1 MLLAITVVISELP
14 MYNALAAEQSEYVVT
29 EAEIEADDA
38 PTAEE
43 TDQVQ
48 STMSEDIP
56 AAEETVPP
64 QAPETE
70 LESIAE
76 ETDQVQSTMSE
87 DISVAEE
94 TVPPQTIESEMVTTN
109 EKQRNSYSQVS
120 DYGELELSEDG
131 KMAGSNGILYDDVVY
146 LSAKTVL
153 AMDEETQKVY
163 YNICDEIASCK
174 ESGFEIQDAVIAID
188 GEGTIHYSSSV
199 PMIVLDKIQAD
210 MAKGISEKLD
220 LSTEIKETNEP
231 ESKQPETKESEI
243 EKLKIEESEIEESE
257 IEESGIEESK
267 IKESET
273 EESEEESTE
282 IKESQ
287 TEEESAETEES
298 ETEESES
305 AIEKSEESESES
317 LSEEHSSMEETLP
330 EESEIEE
337 SQLEESS
344 IEESEIEESSIE
356 ETTMESEAQEETTIE
371 EASELETLSEEESV
385 IEETKMLL
393 TDEALETDGDALTLT
408 EENMDCI
415 PDLEEETFD
424 AVESIKVKNIIDLGY
439 GVSDNTAQ
447 ISSIL
452 PTEGYFYNQLTA
464 AQKKYYNAAKA
475 RFLSGNN
482 SFSYTGPYLNFNWEP
497 VCHAVSAL
505 VMTYPDKMDW
515 MAKPGNIH
523 MKYTYRRGSSTANMV
538 FTLDKSKY
546 YSGTLNSKAKTQI
559 QTLANAAQQYAVEQY
574 PQAPVY
580 GIITYFDDWICANN
594 FYNYTGTE
602 TITDKTPDKTRKI
615 YYYCHSA
622 YGILLNGYGVCESY
636 AKAMSRLLDAIGIPN
651 TYVVGV
657 AGGGHAWNYVQMP
670 DGNWYMVDSTWNDNG
685 LSTKEYLLVP
695 DDGRHIPTGTGW
707 TNEKTKFKFPTLAA
721 VRYEPNLET
730 IAFTKQSIDLKP
742 KETIDLMLNDGD
754 FVKNAPKT
762 WTSSNSKVAKVSSKG
777 KLTAVAPGTATITL
791 AAAGMTT
798 TCEVSVDQVKS
809 LVSANTNKTSDTIS
823 FGMINGQKADAKTV
837 VLNVNMGN
845 SPHTA
850 EWMRNNQA
858 LEAPKITYTNKKVN
872 VAQASVEE
880 IRGNQMILHIQ
891 PMTVGTTTVKVAF
904 AGKTASIKV
913 AVGNAISP
921 DWFEIAKFENNA
933 TPYTGKAI
941 RPRVTKTTKEK
952 ITYKVTYLNNKNAG
966 TAAVKITGTGKYGG
980 EIVYPFEITPIDIS
994 NADFSKALKAKVY
1007 NGGVCAPATTVK
1019 LGKKTLK
1026 ANTDYTILYDGE
1038 ELEVVP
1044 AKSSYTISIKGK
1056 GNYTGIVSKTQNYTV
1071 NKNTIAKVTAACSS
1085 VKYTGAKLNPVT
1097 VKIGKNV
1104 LPKTDYQI
1112 IYHQGS
1118 KNGAV
1123 VPYPLAKGKYT
1134 AVITV
1139 TGDNVISTAKKT
1151 EIVKSFTVK

>member
-56 AAEETVPP
+56 
-64 QAPETE
+64 
-70 LESIAE
+70 
-76 ETDQVQSTMSE
+76 
-87 DISVAEE
+87 VAEE
-94 TVPPQTIESEMVTTN
+94 TVLPQTIESEIVTTN
-109 EKQRNSYSQVS
+109 EKQRNSYSQAS

-199 PMIVLDKIQAD
+199 PMIVLEKMQAD
-210 MAKGISEKLD
+210 MVKGISEKLD

-231 ESKQPETKESEI
+231 ESKQSEPKESEI
-243 EKLKIEESEIEESE
+243 ERLKIEESEIEESE

-317 LSEEHSSMEETLP
+317 LSEEHSSTEETLP

-393 TDEALETDGDALTLT
+393 TEEALETDGDALTLT

-439 GVSDNTAQ
+439 GVSGNTAQ

-594 FYNYTGTE
+594 YYNYTGTE
-602 TITDKTPDKTRKI
+602 TITNKTPDKTRKI

-670 DGNWYMVDSTWNDNG
+670 DGNWYMVDSTWNDDG
-685 LSTKEYLLVP
+685 LSNRKYLLVP

-872 VAQASVEE
+872 VAQASVEG

-941 RPRVTKTTKEK
+941 RPTVTKKTKEK

-966 TAAVKITGTGKYGG
+966 TATVKITGTGKYGG

-1071 NKNTIAKVTAACSS
+1071 NKNTIAKVTVACSS
-1085 VKYTGAKLNPVT
+1085 AKYTGAKLNPVT

-1104 LPKTDYQI
+1104 LPKTDYHI

>member
-1 MLLAITVVISELP
+1 MKKKIISMLLAITVVISELP

-29 EAEIEADDA
+29 AAEIEADDA
-38 PTAEE
+38 PA
-43 TDQVQ
+43 
-48 STMSEDIP
+48 
-56 AAEETVPP
+56 
-64 QAPETE
+64 
-70 LESIAE
+70 AE

-94 TVPPQTIESEMVTTN
+94 TVPPQTIESEIFTTD

-174 ESGFEIQDAVIAID
+174 ESGFEIQDAVIAVD

-199 PMIVLDKIQAD
+199 PMIVLEKMQAD
-210 MAKGISEKLD
+210 MVKGISEKLD

-317 LSEEHSSMEETLP
+317 LSEEHSSTEETLP

-393 TDEALETDGDALTLT
+393 TEEALETDGDALTLT

-439 GVSDNTAQ
+439 GVSGNTAQ

-594 FYNYTGTE
+594 YYNYTGTE
-602 TITDKTPDKTRKI
+602 TITNKTPDKTRKI

-670 DGNWYMVDSTWNDNG
+670 DGNWYMVDSTWNDDG
-685 LSTKEYLLVP
+685 LSNRKYLLVP
-695 DDGRHIPTGTGW
+695 NDGRHIPTGTGW

-791 AAAGMTT
+791 AAAGMIT

-913 AVGNAISP
+913 VVGNAISP

-1151 EIVKSFTVK
+1151 EIAKSFTVK

>member
-56 AAEETVPP
+56 
-64 QAPETE
+64 
-70 LESIAE
+70 
-76 ETDQVQSTMSE
+76 
-87 DISVAEE
+87 VAEE
-94 TVPPQTIESEMVTTN
+94 TVLPQTIESEIVTTN
-109 EKQRNSYSQVS
+109 EKQRNSYSQAS

-174 ESGFEIQDAVIAID
+174 ESGFEIQDAVIAVD

-199 PMIVLDKIQAD
+199 PMIVLEKMQAD
-210 MAKGISEKLD
+210 MVKGISEKLD

-317 LSEEHSSMEETLP
+317 LSEEHSSTEETLP

-393 TDEALETDGDALTLT
+393 TEEALETDGDALTLT

-439 GVSDNTAQ
+439 GVSGNTAQ

-594 FYNYTGTE
+594 YYNYTGTE
-602 TITDKTPDKTRKI
+602 TITNKTPDKTRKI

-670 DGNWYMVDSTWNDNG
+670 DGNWYMVDSTWNDDG
-685 LSTKEYLLVP
+685 LSNRKYLLVP

-872 VAQASVEE
+872 VAQASVEG

-941 RPRVTKTTKEK
+941 RPTVTKKTKEK

-966 TAAVKITGTGKYGG
+966 TATVKITGTGKYGG

-1071 NKNTIAKVTAACSS
+1071 NKNTIAKVTVACSS
-1085 VKYTGAKLNPVT
+1085 AKYTGAKLNPVT

-1104 LPKTDYQI
+1104 LPKTDYHI

>member
-29 EAEIEADDA
+29 AAEIEADDA
-38 PTAEE
+38 PAAEE

-174 ESGFEIQDAVIAID
+174 ESGFEIQDAVIAVD

-199 PMIVLDKIQAD
+199 PMMVLEKMQAD
-210 MAKGISEKLD
+210 MVKGISEKLD

-243 EKLKIEESEIEESE
+243 EKLKIEESTIKESEIEESEIEESE

-298 ETEESES
+298 ESE
-305 AIEKSEESESES
+305 IEKSEESESES
-317 LSEEHSSMEETLP
+317 LSEEHSSTEETLP

-371 EASELETLSEEESV
+371 EASELETLSEEESIV
-385 IEETKMLL
+385 EETKMLL

-439 GVSDNTAQ
+439 GVSGNTAQ

-482 SFSYTGPYLNFNWEP
+482 SFSYVGPYQNFNWEL

-505 VMTYPDKMDW
+505 VLTYPDKMDW
-515 MAKPGNIH
+515 AAKPGNIH
-523 MKYTYRRGSSTANMV
+523 RRFTYTRGSSTANMV

-546 YSGTLNSKAKTQI
+546 YSGSLNSKAKTQI

-594 FYNYTGTE
+594 YYNYTGT
-602 TITDKTPDKTRKI
+602 P
-615 YYYCHSA
+615 
-622 YGILLNGYGVCESY
+622 L
-636 AKAMSRLLDAIGIPN
+636 
-651 TYVVGV
+651 
-657 AGGGHAWNYVQMP
+657 
-670 DGNWYMVDSTWNDNG
+670 
-685 LSTKEYLLVP
+685 
-695 DDGRHIPTGTGW
+695 
-707 TNEKTKFKFPTLAA
+707 
-721 VRYEPNLET
+721 
-730 IAFTKQSIDLKP
+730 
-742 KETIDLMLNDGD
+742 
-754 FVKNAPKT
+754 
-762 WTSSNSKVAKVSSKG
+762 
-777 KLTAVAPGTATITL
+777 
-791 AAAGMTT
+791 
-798 TCEVSVDQVKS
+798 
-809 LVSANTNKTSDTIS
+809 
-823 FGMINGQKADAKTV
+823 
-837 VLNVNMGN
+837 
-845 SPHTA
+845 
-850 EWMRNNQA
+850 
-858 LEAPKITYTNKKVN
+858 
-872 VAQASVEE
+872 
-880 IRGNQMILHIQ
+880 
-891 PMTVGTTTVKVAF
+891 
-904 AGKTASIKV
+904 
-913 AVGNAISP
+913 
-921 DWFEIAKFENNA
+921 
-933 TPYTGKAI
+933 
-941 RPRVTKTTKEK
+941 
-952 ITYKVTYLNNKNAG
+952 
-966 TAAVKITGTGKYGG
+966 
-980 EIVYPFEITPIDIS
+980 
-994 NADFSKALKAKVY
+994 Y
-1007 NGGVCAPATTVK
+1007 N
-1019 LGKKTLK
+1019 
-1026 ANTDYTILYDGE
+1026 
-1038 ELEVVP
+1038 
-1044 AKSSYTISIKGK
+1044 
-1056 GNYTGIVSKTQNYTV
+1056 
-1071 NKNTIAKVTAACSS
+1071 
-1085 VKYTGAKLNPVT
+1085 
-1097 VKIGKNV
+1097 
-1104 LPKTDYQI
+1104 
-1112 IYHQGS
+1112 
-1118 KNGAV
+1118 
-1123 VPYPLAKGKYT
+1123 
-1134 AVITV
+1134 
-1139 TGDNVISTAKKT
+1139 
-1151 EIVKSFTVK
+1151 F

>member
-29 EAEIEADDA
+29 AAEIEADDA
-38 PTAEE
+38 SA
-43 TDQVQ
+43 
-48 STMSEDIP
+48 
-56 AAEETVPP
+56 
-64 QAPETE
+64 
-70 LESIAE
+70 AE

-174 ESGFEIQDAVIAID
+174 ESGFEIQDAVIAVD

-243 EKLKIEESEIEESE
+243 EKLKIEESTIKESEIEESEIEESE

-298 ETEESES
+298 ESE
-305 AIEKSEESESES
+305 IEKSEESESES
-317 LSEEHSSMEETLP
+317 LSEEHSSTEETLP

-371 EASELETLSEEESV
+371 EASELETLSEEESIV
-385 IEETKMLL
+385 EETKMLL

-439 GVSDNTAQ
+439 GVSGNTAQ

-464 AQKKYYNAAKA
+464 AQEKYYNAAKA

-482 SFSYTGPYLNFNWEP
+482 SFSYVGPYQNFNWEP

-505 VMTYPDKMDW
+505 VLTYPDKMDW
-515 MAKPGNIH
+515 AAKPGNIH

-594 FYNYTGTE
+594 YYNYTGTE
-602 TITDKTPDKTRKI
+602 TITNKTPDKTRKI

-791 AAAGMTT
+791 AAAGMIT

-1151 EIVKSFTVK
+1151 EIAKSFTVK

>member
-574 PQAPVY
+574 PQAPV
-580 GIITYFDDWICANN
+580 
-594 FYNYTGTE
+594 
-602 TITDKTPDKTRKI
+602 
-615 YYYCHSA
+615 
-622 YGILLNGYGVCESY
+622 
-636 AKAMSRLLDAIGIPN
+636 
-651 TYVVGV
+651 
-657 AGGGHAWNYVQMP
+657 
-670 DGNWYMVDSTWNDNG
+670 
-685 LSTKEYLLVP
+685 
-695 DDGRHIPTGTGW
+695 
-707 TNEKTKFKFPTLAA
+707 
-721 VRYEPNLET
+721 
-730 IAFTKQSIDLKP
+730 
-742 KETIDLMLNDGD
+742 
-754 FVKNAPKT
+754 
-762 WTSSNSKVAKVSSKG
+762 
-777 KLTAVAPGTATITL
+777 
-791 AAAGMTT
+791 
-798 TCEVSVDQVKS
+798 
-809 LVSANTNKTSDTIS
+809 
-823 FGMINGQKADAKTV
+823 
-837 VLNVNMGN
+837 
-845 SPHTA
+845 
-850 EWMRNNQA
+850 
-858 LEAPKITYTNKKVN
+858 
-872 VAQASVEE
+872 
-880 IRGNQMILHIQ
+880 
-891 PMTVGTTTVKVAF
+891 
-904 AGKTASIKV
+904 
-913 AVGNAISP
+913 
-921 DWFEIAKFENNA
+921 
-933 TPYTGKAI
+933 
-941 RPRVTKTTKEK
+941 
-952 ITYKVTYLNNKNAG
+952 
-966 TAAVKITGTGKYGG
+966 
-980 EIVYPFEITPIDIS
+980 
-994 NADFSKALKAKVY
+994 
-1007 NGGVCAPATTVK
+1007 
-1019 LGKKTLK
+1019 
-1026 ANTDYTILYDGE
+1026 
-1038 ELEVVP
+1038 
-1044 AKSSYTISIKGK
+1044 
-1056 GNYTGIVSKTQNYTV
+1056 
-1071 NKNTIAKVTAACSS
+1071 
-1085 VKYTGAKLNPVT
+1085 
-1097 VKIGKNV
+1097 
-1104 LPKTDYQI
+1104 
-1112 IYHQGS
+1112 
-1118 KNGAV
+1118 
-1123 VPYPLAKGKYT
+1123 
-1134 AVITV
+1134 
-1139 TGDNVISTAKKT
+1139 
-1151 EIVKSFTVK
+1151 

>member
-1 MLLAITVVISELP
+1 MKKKIISMLLAITVVISELP

-29 EAEIEADDA
+29 AAEIEADDA
-38 PTAEE
+38 SA
-43 TDQVQ
+43 
-48 STMSEDIP
+48 
-56 AAEETVPP
+56 
-64 QAPETE
+64 
-70 LESIAE
+70 AE

-174 ESGFEIQDAVIAID
+174 ESGFEIQDAVIAVD

-243 EKLKIEESEIEESE
+243 EKLKIEESTIKESEIEESEIEESE

-298 ETEESES
+298 ESE
-305 AIEKSEESESES
+305 IEKSEESESES
-317 LSEEHSSMEETLP
+317 LSEEHSSTEETLP

-371 EASELETLSEEESV
+371 EASELETLSEEESIV
-385 IEETKMLL
+385 EETKMLL

-439 GVSDNTAQ
+439 GVSGNTAQ

-464 AQKKYYNAAKA
+464 AQEKYYNAAKA

-482 SFSYTGPYLNFNWEP
+482 SFSYVGPYQNFNWEP

-505 VMTYPDKMDW
+505 VLTYPDKMDW
-515 MAKPGNIH
+515 AAKPGNIH

-594 FYNYTGTE
+594 YYNYTGTE
-602 TITDKTPDKTRKI
+602 TITNKTPDKTRKI

-791 AAAGMTT
+791 AAAGMIT

-1151 EIVKSFTVK
+1151 EIAKSFTVK

>member
-29 EAEIEADDA
+29 EAEMEADDA
-38 PTAEE
+38 PAVEE

-48 STMSEDIP
+48 STISEDIP
-56 AAEETVPP
+56 VVEETVPP

-87 DISVAEE
+87 GIPVAEE
-94 TVPPQTIESEMVTTN
+94 TVPPRTIESEIFTTD
-109 EKQRNSYSQVS
+109 EKQRNSYSQAS

-174 ESGFEIQDAVIAID
+174 ESGFEIQDAVIAVD

-243 EKLKIEESEIEESE
+243 EKLKIEESTVKESE
-257 IEESGIEESK
+257 IEESK

-287 TEEESAETEES
+287 TEEEGAETEDSES
-298 ETEESES
+298 E
-305 AIEKSEESESES
+305 IEKSEESESES
-317 LSEEHSSMEETLP
+317 LSEEHSSTEETLP
-330 EESEIEE
+330 EESEIEESEIEE

-356 ETTMESEAQEETTIE
+356 ETTTDEEASEAQEETTIE

-393 TDEALETDGDALTLT
+393 TEEALEIDGLDLLLT

-439 GVSDNTAQ
+439 GVSGNTAQ

-452 PTEGYFYNQLTA
+452 PTEGYFYNQLTV
-464 AQKKYYNAAKA
+464 AQRKYYDAAKA

-482 SFSYTGPYLNFNWEP
+482 SFSYVGPYQNFNWEP

-594 FYNYTGTE
+594 YYNYTGTE
-602 TITDKTPDKTRKI
+602 TITNKTPDKTRKI

-636 AKAMSRLLDAIGIPN
+636 AKAMSRLLDAIGIQI
-651 TYVVGV
+651 
-657 AGGGHAWNYVQMP
+657 HM
-670 DGNWYMVDSTWNDNG
+670 
-685 LSTKEYLLVP
+685 LLVS
-695 DDGRHIPTGTGW
+695 R
-707 TNEKTKFKFPTLAA
+707 AA
-721 VRYEPNLET
+721 V
-730 IAFTKQSIDLKP
+730 
-742 KETIDLMLNDGD
+742 MH
-754 FVKNAPKT
+754 
-762 WTSSNSKVAKVSSKG
+762 
-777 KLTAVAPGTATITL
+777 GT
-791 AAAGMTT
+791 MYR
-798 TCEVSVDQVKS
+798 C
-809 LVSANTNKTSDTIS
+809 
-823 FGMINGQKADAKTV
+823 
-837 VLNVNMGN
+837 
-845 SPHTA
+845 
-850 EWMRNNQA
+850 
-858 LEAPKITYTNKKVN
+858 
-872 VAQASVEE
+872 
-880 IRGNQMILHIQ
+880 QM
-891 PMTVGTTTVKVAF
+891 
-904 AGKTASIKV
+904 
-913 AVGNAISP
+913 
-921 DWFEIAKFENNA
+921 E
-933 TPYTGKAI
+933 
-941 RPRVTKTTKEK
+941 
-952 ITYKVTYLNNKNAG
+952 
-966 TAAVKITGTGKYGG
+966 
-980 EIVYPFEITPIDIS
+980 
-994 NADFSKALKAKVY
+994 
-1007 NGGVCAPATTVK
+1007 
-1019 LGKKTLK
+1019 
-1026 ANTDYTILYDGE
+1026 
-1038 ELEVVP
+1038 
-1044 AKSSYTISIKGK
+1044 
-1056 GNYTGIVSKTQNYTV
+1056 TGIW
-1071 NKNTIAKVTAACSS
+1071 
-1085 VKYTGAKLNPVT
+1085 
-1097 VKIGKNV
+1097 
-1104 LPKTDYQI
+1104 
-1112 IYHQGS
+1112 
-1118 KNGAV
+1118 
-1123 VPYPLAKGKYT
+1123 
-1134 AVITV
+1134 
-1139 TGDNVISTAKKT
+1139 
-1151 EIVKSFTVK
+1151 

>member
-29 EAEIEADDA
+29 EAEMEADDA
-38 PTAEE
+38 PAVEE

-56 AAEETVPP
+56 AAEETVPT

-87 DISVAEE
+87 GIPVAEE
-94 TVPPQTIESEMVTTN
+94 TVPPRTIESEIFTTD
-109 EKQRNSYSQVS
+109 EKQRNSYSQAS

-153 AMDEETQKVY
+153 AMDEETQRVY

-174 ESGFEIQDAVIAID
+174 ESGFEIQDAVIAVD

-220 LSTEIKETNEP
+220 LSTEIKETNEL
-231 ESKQPETKESEI
+231 ETKESEI
-243 EKLKIEESEIEESE
+243 EKLKIEESTIKESE
-257 IEESGIEESK
+257 IEESEIEESK

-287 TEEESAETEES
+287 TEEESVETEEF

-305 AIEKSEESESES
+305 EIEKSEESESES
-317 LSEEHSSMEETLP
+317 LSEEHSSTEETLL

-356 ETTMESEAQEETTIE
+356 ETTTDEEASEAQEETTIE
-371 EASELETLSEEESV
+371 EASELETLSEEESIV
-385 IEETKMLL
+385 EETKMLL
-393 TDEALETDGDALTLT
+393 TEEALEIDGLDLLLT

-424 AVESIKVKNIIDLGY
+424 AVESVKVKNIIDLGY
-439 GVSDNTAQ
+439 GVSGNTAQ

-464 AQKKYYNAAKA
+464 AQRKYYNAAKA

-482 SFSYTGPYLNFNWEP
+482 SFSYIGPYQNFNWEP

-505 VMTYPDKMDW
+505 VLTYPDKMDW
-515 MAKPGNIH
+515 AAKPGSIH
-523 MKYTYRRGSSTANMV
+523 RRFTYTRGSSTANMV

-546 YSGTLNSKAKTQI
+546 YSGALNTKAKTQI
-559 QTLANAAQQYAVEQY
+559 QTLTNAAQQYAIEQY

-651 TYVVGV
+651 TYVVGD

-670 DGNWYMVDSTWNDNG
+670 DGNWYMVDSTWNDDGFSN
-685 LSTKEYLLVP
+685 KEYLLVP
-695 DDGRHIPTGTGW
+695 DDGVHKPTGTGW
-707 TNEKTKFKFPTLAA
+707 TNERTKFKFPTLAA

-777 KLTAVAPGTATITL
+777 KITAVAPGTATITL

-809 LVSANTNKTSDTIS
+809 LVSSNTNKTSDTIS

-872 VAQASVEE
+872 VAQASVEG

-966 TAAVKITGTGKYGG
+966 TATVKITGTGKYGG